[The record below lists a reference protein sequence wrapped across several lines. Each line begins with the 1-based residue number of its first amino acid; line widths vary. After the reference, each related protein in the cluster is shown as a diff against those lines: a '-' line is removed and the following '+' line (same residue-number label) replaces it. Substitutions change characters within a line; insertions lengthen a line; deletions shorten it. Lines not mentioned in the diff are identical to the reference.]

1 MPFKIY
7 ANSMVFII
15 IFLCKNK
22 SQVCY
27 HVCTVYEM
35 QKPDLSIRC
44 VRRGCMLG
52 VHVISSVPEAADMA
66 MLGLSQNNLS
76 GYKPDFSVV
85 SMGCS
90 YQVKNQRLV
99 MAGCS

>member
-1 MPFKIY
+1 
-7 ANSMVFII
+7 
-15 IFLCKNK
+15 
-22 SQVCY
+22 
-27 HVCTVYEM
+27 
-35 QKPDLSIRC
+35 
-44 VRRGCMLG
+44 MLG

-66 MLGLSQNNLS
+66 MLGVSQNNLS
-76 GYKPDFSVV
+76 GFKPDFSVV